1 ALCGAGRG
9 ERDGVRTG
17 APGGPGSGFLPPA
30 RARGESR
37 QHRAARSTGVADRE
51 DALARNAGGVPRDSV
66 RALGWT
72 TEHSLR
78 SAPGGSFFSRGV
90 AGAEVRR
97 AIQDETGGSLR
108 GGARRFSALTS
119 VALRAPSVSAERK
132 AKPDRSC
139 AIKTGHFNVLPTA
152 GFPSKQIE
160 AQGLKSFYAPQEV
173 QDPPA
178 RSSSSPRMIVAA
190 SQNGQRLY
198 ESMKSDIH
206 TQIFLM
212 LTLVIKLIGLQSG
225 TVMAG
230 GRQSG
235 RHRRCF
241 WCRCISPPADK
252 DRADECALVLP

>member
-152 GFPSKQIE
+152 PQQWMPRQCNSRGRE
-160 AQGLKSFYAPQEV
+160 ERLQGLKESGPQPYDFRV
-173 QDPPA
+173 AQTQKA
-178 RSSSSPRMIVAA
+178 REICRRGPSLAVLAVVA
-190 SQNGQRLY
+190 
-198 ESMKSDIH
+198 I
-206 TQIFLM
+206 
-212 LTLVIKLIGLQSG
+212 
-225 TVMAG
+225 
-230 GRQSG
+230 
-235 RHRRCF
+235 
-241 WCRCISPPADK
+241 
-252 DRADECALVLP
+252 

>member
-37 QHRAARSTGVADRE
+37 QHRATRSTGVADRE

-139 AIKTGHFNVLPTA
+139 AIKTGHFNVLPTFQLLRRA
-152 GFPSKQIE
+152 PVPSFNGICPKRPHGATNCGRLGL
-160 AQGLKSFYAPQEV
+160 AQTRTPPGGESRRRRAPV
-173 QDPPA
+173 
-178 RSSSSPRMIVAA
+178 
-190 SQNGQRLY
+190 
-198 ESMKSDIH
+198 
-206 TQIFLM
+206 
-212 LTLVIKLIGLQSG
+212 
-225 TVMAG
+225 
-230 GRQSG
+230 
-235 RHRRCF
+235 
-241 WCRCISPPADK
+241 
-252 DRADECALVLP
+252 